1 MKIIQIALEDL
12 ALDPRNAREHN
23 DKSLSALAVSLDR
36 FGQRKPIV
44 VTSDTQV
51 VAGNGTVQ
59 AAGQLGWEKVDAVRV
74 PADWDAEKIKAF
86 AIADNRTAELSDW
99 NREILA
105 EQLLELEEADFSPE
119 LLGFE
124 PTPVADFL
132 PVEDD
137 DNPPLDERLKH
148 ECPHCQGL
156 FEMVSGKPKASE

>member
-12 ALDPRNAREHN
+12 SLDPRNAREHN

-44 VTSDTQV
+44 VTSDNQV

-74 PADWDAEKIKAF
+74 PADWDSEKIKAF

-105 EQLLELEEADFSPE
+105 EQLLELEEANFSPE

-137 DNPPLDERLKH
+137 ENPSLDERSKY
-148 ECPHCQGL
+148 ECPHCTGL

>member
-1 MKIIQIALEDL
+1 MKIIQIALDEL
-12 ALDPRNAREHN
+12 ELDPRNARQHN
-23 DKSLSALAVSLDR
+23 DKSIKAVSVSLDR

-44 VTSDTQV
+44 IGSDNRV

-59 AAGQLGWEKVDAVRV
+59 AARELGWERVAAVRV

-132 PVEDD
+132 PVDD
-137 DNPPLDERLKH
+137 SENPSLDERSKY
-148 ECPHCQGL
+148 ECPHCTGL

>member
-12 ALDPRNAREHN
+12 SLDPRNAREHN

-44 VTSDTQV
+44 VTSDNQV

-74 PADWDAEKIKAF
+74 PADWDSEKIKAF

-105 EQLLELEEADFSPE
+105 EQLLELEEADFSQE

-137 DNPPLDERLKH
+137 ENPSLDERSKY
-148 ECPHCQGL
+148 ECPHCTGL

>member
-23 DKSLSALAVSLDR
+23 DKSLSALAVSLDC

-44 VTSDTQV
+44 VTSDNQV

-132 PVEDD
+132 PVEDSE
-137 DNPPLDERLKH
+137 NPSLDERSKY
-148 ECPHCQGL
+148 ECPHCTGL

>member
-12 ALDPRNAREHN
+12 ELDPRNAREHN

-44 VTSDTQV
+44 ISSDNQV

-74 PADWDAEKIKAF
+74 PADWDSEKIKAF
-86 AIADNRTAELSDW
+86 ASADNRTAELSDW

-105 EQLLELEEADFSPE
+105 EQLLELEEADFAPE

-137 DNPPLDERLKH
+137 ENPSLDERSKY
-148 ECPHCQGL
+148 ECPHCTGL

>member
-1 MKIIQIALEDL
+1 MKILQILLEDL
-12 ALDPRNAREHN
+12 TLDPRNAREHN

-44 VTSDTQV
+44 ITSDNQV

-59 AAGQLGWEKVDAVRV
+59 AAMQLGWEKVEAVRV
-74 PADWDAEKIKAF
+74 PADWDSEKIKAF

-105 EQLLELEEADFSPE
+105 EQLLELEESDFSPE

-137 DNPPLDERLKH
+137 VNPSLDERSQY
-148 ECPHCQGL
+148 ECPHCTGL
-156 FEMVSGKPKASE
+156 FEMVSGKPKAID